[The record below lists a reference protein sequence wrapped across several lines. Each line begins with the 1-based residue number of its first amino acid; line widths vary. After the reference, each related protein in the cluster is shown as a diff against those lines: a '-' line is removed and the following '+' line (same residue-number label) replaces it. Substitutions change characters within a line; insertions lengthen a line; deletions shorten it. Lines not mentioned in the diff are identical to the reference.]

1 MYLQSIKSVKL
12 NAAKSVNRSILKKS
26 RHLGFGVF
34 KIMYVCEQLTC
45 EYCGKRF
52 SRRSTLEQH
61 VALHGATS
69 SSDWEEIQDAA
80 LHDLEQAAAFGAL
93 AGELGYANF
102 SVPSSPLDRFAAN
115 EGRDDE
121 EEESFSFNGPA
132 GNSMEVKREEGT
144 TAGAVTAK
152 GSAGQ
157 RGEGSRCPTCGKT
170 FSRQS
175 LLNRH
180 LKLHAG
186 IKPYLC
192 TVSTR
197 TFIIFFTVVTYP
209 SSHQCWESV
218 TFWYGSVPLN
228 NGSVSEFN
236 SGSDSFL

>member
-1 MYLQSIKSVKL
+1 
-12 NAAKSVNRSILKKS
+12 
-26 RHLGFGVF
+26 
-34 KIMYVCEQLTC
+34 
-45 EYCGKRF
+45 
-52 SRRSTLEQH
+52 

-102 SVPSSPLDRFAAN
+102 SVPSSPLDRFAAGPGSQSGAN
-115 EGRDDE
+115 EGREDE
-121 EEESFSFNGPA
+121 EEESFSFNGLV
-132 GNSMEVKREEGT
+132 GNSLEVKREEGT
-144 TAGAVTAK
+144 TTGVMTAK

-157 RGEGSRCPTCGKT
+157 RGEGSRCPTCGKI

-192 TVSTR
+192 TVSTHI
-197 TFIIFFTVVTYP
+197 FIIIFTVVSTVKSR
-209 SSHQCWESV
+209 SSD
-218 TFWYGSVPLN
+218 TFPTLTHFIGVK
-228 NGSVSEFN
+228 EFFFRCFKVAN
-236 SGSDSFL
+236 LCLTLSTSGTNHKKC